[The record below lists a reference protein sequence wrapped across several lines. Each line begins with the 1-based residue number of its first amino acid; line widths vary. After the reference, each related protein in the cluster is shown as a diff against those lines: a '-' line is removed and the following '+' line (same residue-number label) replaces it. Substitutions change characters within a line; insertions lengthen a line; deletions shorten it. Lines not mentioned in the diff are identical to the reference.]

1 MHLSSLA
8 HMISLVLSFGDEE
21 YRNVSQMG
29 DAVTPFP
36 MREDYGDHCECCFL
50 QKIRSR
56 EGRALV
62 LRRAGMN
69 SEGDER
75 KKVVEKEGTGGQ
87 K

>member
-1 MHLSSLA
+1 
-8 HMISLVLSFGDEE
+8 
-21 YRNVSQMG
+21 
-29 DAVTPFP
+29 

-62 LRRAGMN
+62 LRRAGTN